1 MGSLRTRDCIRVEK
15 DQRKVLNLIERAFQW
30 KLGAAGRVA
39 SARMEWAAARVDDF
53 DDMLLAWPGY
63 TGTGC
68 GCGAQYGKLSLY
80 VIIVYYIGASLGS
93 DR

>member
-53 DDMLLAWPGY
+53 DDMLLARPGPLGY
-63 TGTGC
+63 TQEQDVD
-68 GCGAQYGKLSLY
+68 AVHNMENSLST
-80 VIIVYYIGASLGS
+80 S
-93 DR
+93 